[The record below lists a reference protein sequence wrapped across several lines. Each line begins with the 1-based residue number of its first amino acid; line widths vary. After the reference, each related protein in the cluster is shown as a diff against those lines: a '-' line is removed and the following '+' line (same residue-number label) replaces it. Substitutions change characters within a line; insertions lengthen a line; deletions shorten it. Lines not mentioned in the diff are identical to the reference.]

1 MAIIQ
6 RTNMAAAS
14 SSSSRLIFFLSPISW
29 LLLLSL
35 TPNINAQQG
44 SFFNFCNNDSGF
56 YTPNSTFDTN
66 LRSLLSS
73 LTSNDT
79 SNDWFYSSSFGEN
92 PDKVYATGLCRGDL
106 KSGDCRRCLNAS
118 KSLLTQSCRNYKE
131 AMGGYRTCTL
141 RYSNTYLYGIMKITP
156 VVYYPSRKNVSSNV
170 DSFNLKLRALMESLT
185 RAVTGGGESSR
196 KFAAGN
202 VTTTDHGEVIYAM
215 VQCSP
220 DLNDPDCNDCIY
232 RGLLI
237 LYDYCYGMTSVY
249 IGLPSCNVAYNL
261 TRFYDSSIDTPILLP
276 PSPSPPL
283 KITPALPPV
292 VSLTPT
298 NGTGKEERT
307 SQTVAIAVV
316 PTSFVFIVLLI
327 CIWSYFIKRK
337 TKEKQTSNSCE
348 NAEEIIEE
356 FSQFDFERIRDATND
371 FSDAN
376 KLGQGGFGAVYKG
389 RLSNGQEIAVKRPI
403 RNSNRT
409 SKHGNQEFKNEV
421 LLVAKLEH
429 RNLVNLLGF
438 CSEKNERILVYEF
451 VPNNSLDRFIFGMF
465 SIIYLVSYAMQQCTA
480 ISLSC
485 HLKCVDPVK
494 REQLDWDRRY
504 KIIIGIARGLLYLHE
519 ESRLKIIHRDLK
531 ASNILLDSEMNPKI
545 SDFGTARLFS
555 LEQSL
560 QNTERIVGTYGYMAP
575 EYIQHGVYSVKSDV
589 FSFGVL
595 VLEIIS
601 GQKLKKFHEEE
612 TLLSYAWKNWND
624 GKAVNLVDPKMR
636 GGSRDEIVR
645 CIHIGLLCV
654 QEKVVDRPTMGS
666 VVLMLGSSS
675 IFLKPPSRSAYFL
688 GWKCE
693 SGVPQSKQ
701 SQQNSGSVTISE
713 NNVSVTELYPR

>member
-14 SSSSRLIFFLSPISW
+14 SSSRLLFLLSPISW

-35 TPNINAQQG
+35 TTNINAQQG
-44 SFFNFCNNDSGF
+44 SFFNFCNDDSGF
-56 YTPNSTFDTN
+56 YTPNSTYDTN

-73 LTSNDT
+73 LASNDT

-92 PDKVYATGLCRGDL
+92 SDKVYATGLCRGDL
-106 KSGDCRRCLNAS
+106 KPDECRRCLNAS
-118 KSLLTQSCRNYKE
+118 KYLLTQSCRNDKE

-156 VVYYPSRKNVSSNV
+156 VVYYPSQKNVSSNV

-220 DLNDPDCNDCIY
+220 DLTDPDCNDCIY

-249 IGLPSCNVAYNL
+249 VGLPSCNVAYNL
-261 TRFYDSSIDTPILLP
+261 TRFYDSSIDTPFLLP
-276 PSPSPPL
+276 PPPSPPL
-283 KITPALPPV
+283 QITPASPPV

-316 PTSFVFIVLLI
+316 PTIFVFIVLLI
-327 CIWSYFIKRK
+327 CIWSYFRKRK
-337 TKEKQTSNSCE
+337 RKEKQTSNSCE
-348 NAEEIIEE
+348 DAEEISEE

-403 RNSNRT
+403 RNSNST
-409 SKHGNQEFKNEV
+409 SKQGNQEFKNEV

-451 VPNNSLDRFIFGMF
+451 VPNNSLDRFIF
-465 SIIYLVSYAMQQCTA
+465 
-480 ISLSC
+480 
-485 HLKCVDPVK
+485 DPVK

-555 LEQSL
+555 LDQSL

-612 TLLSYAWKNWND
+612 SLLSYAWKNWND

-666 VVLMLGSSS
+666 VVLMLSSSS

-713 NNVSVTELYPR
+713 NNVTVTELYPR